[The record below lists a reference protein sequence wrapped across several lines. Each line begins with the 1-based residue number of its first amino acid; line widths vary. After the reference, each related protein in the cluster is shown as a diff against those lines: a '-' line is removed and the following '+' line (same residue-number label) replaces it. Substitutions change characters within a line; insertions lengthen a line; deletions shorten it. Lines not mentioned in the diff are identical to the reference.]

1 MTIFHLKPV
10 AALTSRVVNFALILT
25 IASFVFDTPG
35 FAAQLIK
42 VTVDQARIM
51 RLDTP
56 AHTIIVGNPIIADV
70 NIQDGQILVVMGKNS
85 GATNMIALD
94 DRGREIANID
104 IIVETAGNN
113 SLILYKGSERISMN
127 CSPNCERS
135 LNVGDGAVNF
145 KQIEEQIGKKSGA
158 TKTAAQFAN

>member
-1 MTIFHLKPV
+1 MTIFHLKPI
-10 AALTSRVVNFALILT
+10 AALAAKVVNFALILT

-35 FAAQLIK
+35 SAAQLIK

-51 RLDTP
+51 RLNTP
-56 AHTIIVGNPIIADV
+56 AQTIIVGNPIIADV

-85 GATNMIALD
+85 GVTNMIALD
-94 DRGREIANID
+94 DQGREIANID
-104 IIVETAGNN
+104 IIVESSGNN
-113 SLILYKGSERISMN
+113 SLTLYRGSARISMN

-135 LNVGDGAVNF
+135 LNVGDGVVNF
-145 KQIEEQIGKKSGA
+145 EQIEKQIGKKSGA

>member
-1 MTIFHLKPV
+1 MTIFHLKPI
-10 AALTSRVVNFALILT
+10 AALTAKFVNFALIWA
-25 IASFVFDTPG
+25 IASFVFGTPV
-35 FAAQLIK
+35 FATQLVK

-51 RLDTP
+51 RLNTP
-56 AHTIIVGNPIIADV
+56 AQTIIVGNRIIADV

-94 DRGREIANID
+94 DQGREIANID
-104 IIVETAGNN
+104 IIVESSGNN
-113 SLILYKGSERISMN
+113 SLTLYKGSARISMN

-135 LNVGDGAVNF
+135 LNVGDGGANF
-145 KQIEEQIGKKSGA
+145 EQIEKQIGKKSGA

>member
-1 MTIFHLKPV
+1 MTIFHLKPI
-10 AALTSRVVNFALILT
+10 AALAAKIVNFALILT

-35 FAAQLIK
+35 SAAQLIK

-51 RLDTP
+51 RLNTP
-56 AHTIIVGNPIIADV
+56 AQTIIVGNPIIADV

-85 GATNMIALD
+85 GVTNMIALD
-94 DRGREIANID
+94 DQGREIANID
-104 IIVETAGNN
+104 IIVESSGNN
-113 SLILYKGSERISMN
+113 SLTLYRGSARISMN

-135 LNVGDGAVNF
+135 LNVGDGVVNF
-145 KQIEEQIGKKSGA
+145 EQIEKQIGKKSGA